1 VGIDKRTTATGDVRY
16 EVRLRGPDG
25 RERSRTFRTR
35 KAAETYERE
44 VLAQRD
50 RGGWV
55 DPRAGRITLTDWV
68 TEWSATLANL
78 RPSSRRIY
86 LDNLRLHVL
95 PELGAVQLGKLDKAM
110 LRGWLARLSAG
121 ALKPATVHQVYRALR
136 RALGSA
142 VENDVLARNPLEG
155 IKPPRVEAQ
164 EMRFLT
170 PTDVATLA
178 NAIDERYQAFVIV
191 GAYCGLRLGELA
203 GLRRHRVDLLHRRLQ
218 VVEQLGRDETGRWA
232 LQPVKTSASRRA
244 VALPAMVVGEVD
256 DHLRRWSGRGREG
269 FVFTAPDGGHIDP
282 DNFRS
287 RIWIPAVSA
296 AGLTP
301 LRIHDLRHTTASLA
315 IAAGADIKTLQS
327 MLGHASAVMTLDR
340 YGHLVP
346 GRSEEV
352 ADRLDVLA
360 RSAMVEPI
368 PAPVPLDARDIRGMK
383 LEPPRR
389 KRTENRR

>member
-1 VGIDKRTTATGDVRY
+1 MGLAKRTTAAGAVRY

-44 VLAQRD
+44 LLAQRD

-55 DPRAGRITLTDWV
+55 DPKAGRISLHDWV
-68 TEWSATLANL
+68 TEWSATLVNL

-95 PELGAVQLGKLDKAM
+95 PELGSVQLSKLDKTL
-110 LRGWLARLSAG
+110 LRAWLAQLSAG
-121 ALKPATVHQVYRALR
+121 PLKPATVHQVYRALR
-136 RALGSA
+136 RVLASA
-142 VENDVLARNPLEG
+142 VENDVIARNPLDG

-170 PTDVATLA
+170 PGAVATLA
-178 NAIDERYQAFVIV
+178 GAIDERYRAFVLV
-191 GAYCGLRLGELA
+191 GAYCGLRLGEMA
-203 GLRRHRVDLLHRRLQ
+203 GLRRHRVDLLHRHVQ
-218 VVEQLGRDETGRWA
+218 VVEQLGRDDAGQWA
-232 LQPVKTSASRRA
+232 LQPLKTRASLRSI
-244 VALPAMVVGEVD
+244 ALPAVVVD
-256 DHLRRWSGRGREG
+256 ELDEHLRRWAGTGREG
-269 FVFTAPDGGHIDP
+269 FVFTAPDGRGHLDP

-287 RIWIPAVSA
+287 RIWTPAVA
-296 AGLTP
+296 TAGLAP

-315 IAAGADIKTLQS
+315 IAAGADVKTLQT

-340 YGHLVP
+340 YGHLMP
-346 GRSEEV
+346 GRAQDV

-360 RSAMVEPI
+360 RAAVSEPI
-368 PAPVPLDARDIRGMK
+368 PAAVRLDARDR
-383 LEPPRR
+383 PATR
-389 KRTENRR
+389 